1 MIEASRELTAD
12 IRDSYFSLNS
22 HHMNNIMKTL
32 TVFSTIFMPLTFIAG
47 IWNELYAYARAWWTI

>member
-32 TVFSTIFMPLTFIAG
+32 TVFSTIFMPLTFIAS